1 MMNTET
7 KSNHEHHLIPRKLAF
22 IVASILQFCHEHHI
36 QVQYYESY
44 TTNSIYIKMDYGV
57 LNSIRISDH
66 HGKKH
71 LAYRYEIGPHIRK
84 TIIKHGRWTR
94 KYYTTQH
101 LHTLFRDIQTDA
113 GIKHLRYGES
123 YPNYMEANRKT
134 HKKGFWKKAILIDS
148 SEIEESLWK
157 RASQKDTKEVSSEHV
172 IPKHISRIETS
183 I

>member
-1 MMNTET
+1 MNIET
-7 KSNHEHHLIPRKLAF
+7 PNSSEPKPMPRKLAF
-22 IVASILQFCHEHHI
+22 LAASILQFCREHHI

-84 TIIKHGRWTR
+84 THIKHGRWTR

-113 GIKHLRYGES
+113 GIKHLRYS
-123 YPNYMEANRKT
+123 TRYSNYMEANRRT

-148 SEIEESLWK
+148 SEIEDSLWQ
-157 RASQKDTKEVSSEHV
+157 RASQKDKKEVSPENAVSKYV
-172 IPKHISRIETS
+172 SSLKTGI
-183 I
+183 